1 MTTKT
6 LPAHEATTNPITL
19 TVAARGI
26 ADSDVRVEMRHDKD
40 GRWRWYE
47 QADDDFDTEISGA
60 TPMEA
65 LDAAIAAWGAFD
77 LSGIEEAAELAA
89 GLT

>member
-1 MTTKT
+1 MNTET
-6 LPAHEATTNPITL
+6 LPAHKAATNPITL
-19 TVAARGI
+19 TVAAKGI
-26 ADSDVRVEMRHDKD
+26 PDSDVQIELRHDKD

-47 QADDDFDTEISGA
+47 QADDDFDTEISGG

-77 LSGIEEAAELAA
+77 LSGIEEAAERCFQPA
-89 GLT
+89 